1 MVGISNVL
9 NGIDDSVLDS
19 IAETEA
25 ESQLLKIKARAM
37 RQLNQVSGFGS
48 K

>member
-1 MVGISNVL
+1 MVGISNSL
-9 NGIDDSVLDS
+9 NGMDDAVLDS

-25 ESQLLKIKARAM
+25 ESNLLKIKARAM
-37 RQLNQVSGFGS
+37 KQLSQVSSFPS